1 MSFSILCGVVIV
13 VVALPVAVF
22 VVFSL
27 LLVLCFLLA
36 ASEIYV
42 YNLHAKIKNCIF
54 MTRARRGEK
63 EEEDKQCFLFVLL
76 VFCFVGC
83 NQIKYCCNVARPAKV
98 SLICQTSAT

>member
-1 MSFSILCGVVIV
+1 
-13 VVALPVAVF
+13 
-22 VVFSL
+22 
-27 LLVLCFLLA
+27 
-36 ASEIYV
+36 
-42 YNLHAKIKNCIF
+42 
-54 MTRARRGEK
+54 MTRARRGEQ